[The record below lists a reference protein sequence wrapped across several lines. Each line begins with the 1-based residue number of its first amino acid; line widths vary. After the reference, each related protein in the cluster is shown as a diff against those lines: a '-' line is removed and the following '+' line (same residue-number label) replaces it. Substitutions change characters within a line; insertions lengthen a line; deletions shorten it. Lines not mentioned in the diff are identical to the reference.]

1 MPAETQ
7 RSKKYSYKNQVEAG
21 FKLAGSAGLT
31 AERLEDAPLWK
42 PPEDDVF
49 EREKTADSQSECF
62 CSVDEVQVI
71 LQYRSWR
78 VLLGLAW
85 TAIFGWDLILLCLAL
100 YCYIIG
106 TNLRLQKPA

>member
-42 PPEDDVF
+42 PPRGRCVREGEDGRLAIGVF
-49 EREKTADSQSECF
+49 
-62 CSVDEVQVI
+62 
-71 LQYRSWR
+71 LQCRRGAGNSA
-78 VLLGLAW
+78 VSIVAGLTGTSLDGNFW
-85 TAIFGWDLILLCLAL
+85 MGPYPSLPRLILL
-100 YCYIIG
+100 YHW
-106 TNLRLQKPA
+106 N